1 MGADMPYLFS
11 FLVVANA
18 AMLGYLLLSG
28 DKEEKALAQAQSQL
42 QKPVSFEDTSQRL
55 PPQIG
60 KK

>member
-1 MGADMPYLFS
+1 MGVIMPYIFS
-11 FLVVANA
+11 FLVIANA

-28 DKEEKALAQAQSQL
+28 NKEEKALAQAQSQL